1 MTVRRFSSAITE
13 TSQGIRF
20 AVRLTPRGGRDAI
33 DGWATAANGSRHLK
47 ARVSVPPEDG
57 KANAAL
63 IVLLAKFFA
72 VSKSVVTIVGG
83 ATTRQK
89 LVEVA
94 GENAVL
100 TARLNDVREAS

>member
-1 MTVRRFSSAITE
+1 M
-13 TSQGIRF
+13 RF

-33 DGWATAANGSRHLK
+33 DGWATAADGSRHLK
-47 ARVSVPPEDG
+47 VRVSVPPEDG

-72 VSKSVVTIVGG
+72 VSKSSVTIVGG
-83 ATTRQK
+83 ATARQK

-94 GENAVL
+94 GENAAL
-100 TARLNDVREAS
+100 TARLNDV